1 MLLLLLLLLLLVL
14 IIIVMNAPKGA
25 RTAYGIRVQTPV
37 SVIAVSLAYE
47 KIQKGRYM
55 QQDEVLIKAIPVPAW
70 TGP

>member
-1 MLLLLLLLLLLVL
+1 
-14 IIIVMNAPKGA
+14 MNAPKGA
-25 RTAYGIRVQTPV
+25 RTAYGIRVQPPV